1 MTDVQP
7 GIDAEIQQDRT
18 GTASTRRVVLMG
30 AGGIGAAAALAAC
43 GTDSSGTNPNG
54 TDFNANPIPA
64 GSTAAGDGDTG
75 GDTGGGTGN
84 TGGGGGTVLVA
95 ASKVAVGG
103 GVILDELVV
112 TQPAEGT
119 YKAFSNV
126 CTHQGCKVTEIK
138 NKQIVCRCHSSYF
151 SIEDGSPISGPASKP
166 LAATAVELDGDNV
179 VASA

>member
-7 GIDAEIQQDRT
+7 RTGAEIQQDRT

-54 TDFNANPIPA
+54 TDFNNNPVPA
-64 GSTAAGDGDTG
+64 GSTEAGGTDTG
-75 GDTGGGTGN
+75 GGN

-119 YKAFSNV
+119 FKAFSNV

-138 NKQIVCRCHSSYF
+138 NKQIVCRCHSSFF
-151 SIEDGSPISGPASKP
+151 SIEDGSPISGPAAQP
-166 LAATAVELDGDNV
+166 LAATKVELDGDNV

>member
-7 GIDAEIQQDRT
+7 RTDAEIQQDRT

-54 TDFNANPIPA
+54 TDFNNNPIPA
-64 GSTAAGDGDTG
+64 GSTAAGDG
-75 GDTGGGTGN
+75 GDTGGGN

-119 YKAFSNV
+119 FKAFSNI
-126 CTHQGCKVTEIK
+126 CTHQQCKVTEVK
-138 NKQIVCRCHSSYF
+138 NGQIVCKCHNSLF
-151 SIEDGSPISGPASKP
+151 SIEDGAPTSGPAGSP
-166 LAATAVELDGDNV
+166 LAETKVDVDGDNV
-179 VASA
+179 VTAA